1 LCSQIV
7 LPLQD
12 RVVFLLVASCQ
23 IRLTVFGL
31 AECADQIPLSKSS
44 PALVRAVSE
53 LGRRFGHQGAHRT
66 NRFFSVVLALSLA
79 PSLPCRLLFAGSV
92 SSWPRELLDPSI
104 FGSSPF
110 FPLSV
115 SGFRVTRFVAPAR
128 FPLKRLGL
136 RPAMLT
142 PGAEFSADLSIIL
155 APIFLLIW
163 VLSWPVSLAQSSLHR
178 LISGFDCRKGWLG
191 HVFIFGSAE
200 FIFHHRF

>member
-1 LCSQIV
+1 VLCSCTISEVLFGLLNSICLSSPDCCRGSLVSRFAFPLPPALAPRVLSFPVLSLCSQIV

-92 SSWPRELLDPSI
+92 SS
-104 FGSSPF
+104 
-110 FPLSV
+110 
-115 SGFRVTRFVAPAR
+115 
-128 FPLKRLGL
+128 
-136 RPAMLT
+136 
-142 PGAEFSADLSIIL
+142 
-155 APIFLLIW
+155 
-163 VLSWPVSLAQSSLHR
+163 
-178 LISGFDCRKGWLG
+178 
-191 HVFIFGSAE
+191 
-200 FIFHHRF
+200 